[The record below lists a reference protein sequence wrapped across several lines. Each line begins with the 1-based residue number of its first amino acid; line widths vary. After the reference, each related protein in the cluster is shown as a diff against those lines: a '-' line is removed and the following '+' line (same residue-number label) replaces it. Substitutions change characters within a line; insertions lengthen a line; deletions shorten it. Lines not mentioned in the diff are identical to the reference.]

1 MNIDKKTCINIG
13 IVAFLLYLAIH
24 YWDGLVGLFNL
35 FLAAAGTLINGA
47 IIAYV
52 LNILMRFYERHMAPN
67 TKKKVW
73 NAMRRPV
80 CMALAFL
87 TLVAVIVALIQII
100 LPQLIS
106 CVQVLLSSLPGVL
119 RQMYDKLMENPT
131 IAALMVDYNL
141 VLPATE
147 QEWREIIERAANL
160 LFNGAGNVVNT
171 AVSFTTS
178 LVGSILSLLMSLIFT
193 FNILIGKETLQRQS
207 RNLLHR
213 VLGDTRMARAMHI
226 ISTLDDCFHNYIV
239 GQCTEAVILGTL
251 CTIGMMLLRLDYAL
265 MLGTFVGMMALI
277 PIIGP
282 YIGAAVGCIM
292 LFSISPAKS
301 LELKHT
307 IKLIRELTSEIDEI
321 ENEIKIIMDEIHSPI
336 LSIPGINYRMG
347 AMILAEIGDFSR
359 FDSPDKI
366 LAYAG
371 MSPSTY
377 QSGQLDNCYSHM
389 EKRGSRYLRYA
400 LYNATK
406 YVCHWDESFGAYLAK
421 KRTEG
426 KHYNVALSHAAKKLV
441 RTIYAM
447 EKSGRVYNKAA

>member
-52 LNILMRFYERHMAPN
+52 LNILMRHMAPN

-251 CTIGMMLLRLDYAL
+251 CTIGMTLLRLDYAL
-265 MLGTFVGMMALI
+265 MLGTFVG
-277 PIIGP
+277 
-282 YIGAAVGCIM
+282 IM

-301 LELKHT
+301 LEFLIYLFLLQQVEGNLIYPHTVGSKLKLPGLWVLAAV
-307 IKLIRELTSEIDEI
+307 LIGGGMMGISGMVLFVPLT
-321 ENEIKIIMDEIHSPI
+321 
-336 LSIPGINYRMG
+336 
-347 AMILAEIGDFSR
+347 A
-359 FDSPDKI
+359 
-366 LAYAG
+366 
-371 MSPSTY
+371 
-377 QSGQLDNCYSHM
+377 
-389 EKRGSRYLRYA
+389 A
-400 LYNATK
+400 LY
-406 YVCHWDESFGAYLAK
+406 
-421 KRTEG
+421 R
-426 KHYNVALSHAAKKLV
+426 LV
-441 RTIYAM
+441 GEWVRRDPRLV
-447 EKSGRVYNKAA
+447 KSAERKA

>member
-13 IVAFLLYLAIH
+13 IVTFLLYLAIH

-193 FNILIGKETLQRQS
+193 FNILIGKETLQRKSRKSIMPMVQS
-207 RNLLHR
+207 VPRITASVHWP
-213 VLGDTRMARAMHI
+213 
-226 ISTLDDCFHNYIV
+226 
-239 GQCTEAVILGTL
+239 
-251 CTIGMMLLRLDYAL
+251 TI
-265 MLGTFVGMMALI
+265 
-277 PIIGP
+277 
-282 YIGAAVGCIM
+282 
-292 LFSISPAKS
+292 
-301 LELKHT
+301 
-307 IKLIRELTSEIDEI
+307 
-321 ENEIKIIMDEIHSPI
+321 
-336 LSIPGINYRMG
+336 
-347 AMILAEIGDFSR
+347 
-359 FDSPDKI
+359 
-366 LAYAG
+366 
-371 MSPSTY
+371 
-377 QSGQLDNCYSHM
+377 
-389 EKRGSRYLRYA
+389 
-400 LYNATK
+400 
-406 YVCHWDESFGAYLAK
+406 
-421 KRTEG
+421 
-426 KHYNVALSHAAKKLV
+426 
-441 RTIYAM
+441 
-447 EKSGRVYNKAA
+447 

>member
-131 IAALMVDYNL
+131 IAALMADYNL

-292 LFSISPAKS
+292 LFSISPAKA
-301 LELKHT
+301 LEFLIYLFLLQQVEGNLIYPHTVGSKLKLPGLWVLAAV
-307 IKLIRELTSEIDEI
+307 LIGGGMMGISGMVLFVPLT
-321 ENEIKIIMDEIHSPI
+321 
-336 LSIPGINYRMG
+336 
-347 AMILAEIGDFSR
+347 A
-359 FDSPDKI
+359 
-366 LAYAG
+366 
-371 MSPSTY
+371 
-377 QSGQLDNCYSHM
+377 
-389 EKRGSRYLRYA
+389 A
-400 LYNATK
+400 LYRLVGEWVRRDLRLVKSA
-406 YVCHWDESFGAYLAK
+406 EK
-421 KRTEG
+421 K
-426 KHYNVALSHAAKKLV
+426 A
-441 RTIYAM
+441 
-447 EKSGRVYNKAA
+447 

>member
-13 IVAFLLYLAIH
+13 IVTFLLYLAIH

-52 LNILMRFYERHMAPN
+52 LNILMRFYERHMAPT

-239 GQCTEAVILGTL
+239 GQCTEAVILGIL
-251 CTIGMMLLRLDYAL
+251 CL
-265 MLGTFVGMMALI
+265 VGMLIFRFPYATMISALIGFTALI
-277 PIIGP
+277 PIAGA
-282 YIGAAVGCIM
+282 YIGAGVGAFMIM
-292 LFSISPAKS
+292 TDSPLKAILFIVFIVILQQ
-301 LELKHT
+301 LEGNFIYPKVVGDSVGL
-307 IKLIRELTSEIDEI
+307 
-321 ENEIKIIMDEIHSPI
+321 
-336 LSIPGINYRMG
+336 PGIWVFVAIIIGGGLFGILGMLLGVPALATLYR
-347 AMILAEIGDFSR
+347 LLREYVS
-359 FDSPDKI
+359 
-366 LAYAG
+366 
-371 MSPSTY
+371 
-377 QSGQLDNCYSHM
+377 
-389 EKRGSRYLRYA
+389 KR
-400 LYNATK
+400 
-406 YVCHWDESFGAYLAK
+406 ES
-421 KRTEG
+421 
-426 KHYNVALSHAAKKLV
+426 
-441 RTIYAM
+441 AM
-447 EKSGRVYNKAA
+447 ERRNASETLQ